1 MGRLSW
7 SQLRYRAARSVA
19 LLLGMM
25 VATTAFTVLTAAS
38 RTSQLRAVGTVT
50 GSFRTAYDILV
61 RPAGSRTAL
70 ENQAGTV
77 QPDFSSGIYGGIT
90 LAQYHQIQKIPG
102 VQVAAPIAMVGY
114 TFLDGADITVRL
126 PPGAV
131 AGKGRQLYRYSTTWV
146 SDGGTSRVTGPAS
159 YLYLTPDRLGFVGQ
173 TGASVEVLPDRSRVP
188 VCPYLPATATSPFTS
203 ASQSGSSCF
212 SRVNGLGIPAASY
225 GGPGGETYQNP
236 FYSVDWSFPLLIA
249 AIDPAAEAKLD
260 GLNAAVTS
268 GRYLSED
275 AGPGSAAGGDATIP
289 VLATASSGI
298 GEYAVTRLQKL
309 ASPAAPPTLDLA
321 GMRREA
327 TAPGSTVQ
335 TVRTT
340 PQQAYR
346 QLLAVISDSKTAD
359 PVYQYW
365 SAGPAS
371 YRRGNDGSLAPV
383 IVRNPLSVWKS
394 HDGNSGMLAAPMDNA
409 DHQYRTLHAREL
421 AGEGPGQLVINNQVT
436 VPRLAGIFDPAR
448 VEAFDPLT
456 RVPLGA
462 YEPTIAGP
470 ASAASRQVLGSA
482 GLLPNLNLGGYVSQP
497 VQLVTT
503 LRALP
508 ALENSNYGGHAA
520 AAAPIS
526 VIRVRVAGV
535 TGPGAVSRERVK
547 EAAQQIALATGLDVD
562 IVAGSSLVPTTITL
576 PRGKYGQPALQLSEN
591 WVKKGVAL
599 AILTAADKKSLVL
612 FFLILVVC
620 ALFVANAATAA
631 VRTRRREL
639 GVLACLGWTR
649 PRLFTAILTELA
661 ALGLTAG
668 VAGTLI
674 SLPLATALH
683 LHVSAARAALAI
695 PVAITLAVTAGAIP
709 AWLASRA
716 DPVASVRPPVLPAR
730 RSHPV
735 RGITSLALVTVLR
748 TPGRTLIGALSL
760 AVGVTALTLLTAVT
774 LAFRGTVVGSLLGN
788 AVAVQVRGVDYIA
801 VTATIILGVLAVADV
816 LFLSIREQASE
827 LAAIRASGWPEAAL
841 SRLVITQAV
850 LIAITGSAA
859 GALLGLTSAAAFTG
873 AFPARLWLA
882 AATAVAAGVIITAV
896 AALVPAQLLR
906 RLPTARLL
914 AEE

>member
-716 DPVASVRPPVLPAR
+716 DPVASVRPPRPAGPPQPPGPRHHQPGPGHRPAHPGPHPDRRPQPRRRRHRPDPAHRRHPGLPRHSRRLPAR
-730 RSHPV
+730 QRRCRPGTRRRLH
-735 RGITSLALVTVLR
+735 RR
-748 TPGRTLIGALSL
+748 HRHDHPGRPGRRRR
-760 AVGVTALTLLTAVT
+760 AVPQHP
-774 LAFRGTVVGSLLGN
+774 R
-788 AVAVQVRGVDYIA
+788 
-801 VTATIILGVLAVADV
+801 
-816 LFLSIREQASE
+816 ASQR